1 MVTTKNILVQFGKN
15 VRECRIGRGLSQEK
29 LAEKADLHRTY
40 IGMIER
46 AEKNITLLNVE
57 KIANALDIKIEELL
71 QNH

>member
-1 MVTTKNILVQFGKN
+1 MVTTKYILVQFGKN
-15 VRECRIGRGLSQEK
+15 VRQYRIGRGLSQEK
-29 LAEKADLHRTY
+29 LAEKAGLHRTY

-71 QNH
+71 

>member
-1 MVTTKNILVQFGKN
+1 MVTTKYILVQFGKN
-15 VRECRIGRGLSQEK
+15 VRQYRIGRVLSQEK
-29 LAEKADLHRTY
+29 LAEKAGLHRTY

-71 QNH
+71 